1 MRKYK
6 QPSFVSGKTVRDI
19 LSIPI
24 EVFNK
29 LNLSTLRKVVGRLV
43 SAGNKRLR
51 SFERANESSPAVRY
65 VKNSGGVFST
75 KNKSL
80 NELRAEYIRA
90 KTFLQSKT
98 GTRAGWK
105 KSKKEIIS
113 GLKKNGVD
121 VDNESFEKLWK
132 SYERLKEVSP
142 EVATKELKYSTLK
155 EISDIISSNN
165 YTTDEI
171 VERVYNNLSSLY
183 EERIRA
189 NDADVSG
196 FFELK

>member
-1 MRKYK
+1 MKKYK
-6 QPSFVSGKTVRDI
+6 QPSFVSGKSVKDI

-24 EVFNK
+24 ETFNK

-51 SFERANESSPAVRY
+51 SFERVNESSPAVRY

-105 KSKKEIIS
+105 KVKKEIVT

-121 VDNESFEKLWK
+121 VTDENFEKLWK
-132 SYERLKEVSP
+132 SYERLKEISP

-165 YTTDEI
+165 YTNDEI
-171 VERVYNNLSSLY
+171 VERVYNNLTNLY
-183 EERIRA
+183 EERTRI
-189 NDADVSG
+189 NDTSVSD